1 VFSFVLAGLL
11 GYFLGSLPTA
21 FLLVRWK
28 SRLDVRSAGSGNV
41 GTLNSYQVTGSYL
54 VGAAVL
60 ALDAAKGIA
69 AVAFSGLLPD
79 HDFAHQACAGVCSI
93 LGHNFPVWL
102 RFRGGRG
109 LATAAGVFSM
119 FCWPLVLVWGVLWG
133 GAYLFLREVNP
144 ANAVASLVVPL
155 LLAVTPGAFLSRF
168 TAGGIRGEEFTMF
181 AAAAMLVVLVKHLGP
196 VRAYILERREA
207 HFRRHDTG
215 GRGKS

>member
-11 GYFLGSLPTA
+11 GYLLGSFPTA

-41 GTLNSYQVTGSYL
+41 GTLNSFNVTGSYV

-69 AVAFSGLLPD
+69 AVGVAGLLPD
-79 HDFAHQACAGVCSI
+79 HGFAHQACAGLCSI
-93 LGHNFPVWL
+93 LGHDFPVWL

-119 FCWPLVLVWGVLWG
+119 FCWPLVLVWGILWG
-133 GAYLFLREVNP
+133 GAYLVLREVNP
-144 ANAVASLVVPL
+144 ANAVASLLVPPL
-155 LLAVTPGAFLSRF
+155 LAATPGLFLSRF
-168 TAGGIRGEEFTMF
+168 TASGVRGEEFTLF
-181 AAAAMLVVLVKHLGP
+181 ATASMVLVLVKHIAP
-196 VRAYILERREA
+196 VRSYIREKREA
-207 HFRRHDTG
+207 HSRRHETG
-215 GRGKS
+215 GRGQS

>member
-21 FLLVRWK
+21 FLFVRWK
-28 SRLDVRSAGSGNV
+28 SRLDIRSAGSGNV
-41 GTLNSYQVTGSYL
+41 GTLNSYQVTGSFL

-69 AVAFSGLLPD
+69 AVSLSGVLPD
-79 HDFAHQACAGVCSI
+79 HDFAHQACAGVCAI

-119 FCWPLVLVWGVLWG
+119 FCWPLVLVWGVLWS
-133 GAYLFLREVNP
+133 GAYMVLREVNP
-144 ANAVASLVVPL
+144 ANAVALLLLPM
-155 LLAVTPGAFLSRF
+155 LLAVTPGTLLSRF
-168 TAGGIRGEEFTMF
+168 TSGRVPAEEFTLF
-181 AAAAMLVVLVKHLGP
+181 AAAAILVVLVKHLGP
-196 VRAYILERREA
+196 VRAYIGERREA
-207 HFRRHDTG
+207 RSRRNDTG
-215 GRGKS
+215 GAGRS